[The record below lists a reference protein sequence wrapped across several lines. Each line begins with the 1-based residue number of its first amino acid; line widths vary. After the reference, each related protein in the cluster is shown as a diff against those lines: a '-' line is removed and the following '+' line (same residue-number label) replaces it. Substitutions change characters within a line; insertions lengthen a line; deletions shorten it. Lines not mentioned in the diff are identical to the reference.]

1 MKARVKPKSRS
12 SRKRAGTLGPGSRP
26 RIIISRVVAPAIA
39 VPRIVVPPRAKPVT
53 PGPKVIVPR
62 TVVPA
67 KPERGTRT
75 STKTTKKSAAKKS
88 KAKKKAIAQRIR
100 RQKARVEAE
109 ADKLR
114 KLEAKARGK
123 GKRSP
128 QKKRVRKQRKKLEE
142 QRKKDALLTAD
153 KPRKTPAERRESQAE
168 EQKRRRR
175 RFRELLNH
183 ALETGQTPR
192 GQDDKRRPRKRTPRR
207 IDSRDNIGE
216 QRLVRVRRI
225 VTLDAVEE
233 IVYRVDRV
241 ATQMSRRYRIW
252 SGRLDMSGFGEK
264 LFGSNATVLDKPGD
278 PDATFFVAATWDS
291 TGAWATYPGFLD
303 ALRSVLESY
312 ADMPAT
318 VVYLHSILI
327 MNYDRKRE
335 R

>member
-1 MKARVKPKSRS
+1 MVPRAVVATEPKISKRASAKAKAEKPK
-12 SRKRAGTLGPGSRP
+12 
-26 RIIISRVVAPAIA
+26 
-39 VPRIVVPPRAKPVT
+39 
-53 PGPKVIVPR
+53 
-62 TVVPA
+62 
-67 KPERGTRT
+67 
-75 STKTTKKSAAKKS
+75 TKKET
-88 KAKKKAIAQRIR
+88 KKAIAQRIR
-100 RQKARVEAE
+100 RQAARVEAE
-109 ADKLR
+109 AEKLR
-114 KLEAKARGK
+114 KLQEKARGK
-123 GKRSP
+123 AKRSR
-128 QKKRVRKQRKKLEE
+128 QKKRVRKQRRKLEE
-142 QRKKDALLTAD
+142 QRKKDALVTAD
-153 KPRKTPAERRESQAE
+153 KPRKTPAERRESAAE

-216 QRLVRVRRI
+216 QRLVRIRRI

-241 ATQMSRRYRIW
+241 AGGMSRRYRIW

-264 LFGSNATVLDKPGD
+264 LFGSNATVLQKPGD

-303 ALRSVLESY
+303 ALRGVLESY

-318 VVYLHSILI
+318 VVYLHSILV